1 MFYSSS
7 LDIAFKINFTWFGGG
22 LGRARL
28 IVKLNVF
35 KCLFQP
41 TGFDD

>member
-7 LDIAFKINFTWFGGG
+7 LDIAFKINFTWFSGG
-22 LGRARL
+22 LGRARS
-28 IVKLNVF
+28 IVKLNDL

-41 TGFDD
+41 SGFYD